1 MARAIF
7 GTYPEIDKKCIF
19 LKIAIVKFF
28 SDLGFFLEE
37 NTLVT
42 FITIGFK
49 NRLLRKMG
57 RRQKWTLKVRK
68 NRFFS
73 EKLNNFRNRKAR

>member
-7 GTYPEIDKKCIF
+7 GTYPEIEKKCIF
-19 LKIAIVKFF
+19 LEIAIVKKN
-28 SDLGFFLEE
+28 SNIGFFLVE
-37 NTLVT
+37 NNLVT
-42 FITIGFK
+42 FIIDGLK
-49 NRLLRKMG
+49 NRLLRVSG

-73 EKLNNFRNRKAR
+73 EKLNKF